1 MSNGKDMIIHSIV
14 GLIKNES
21 MLYKPYRNFE
31 GNVKIE
37 LDLSI
42 DATNLELKEATG
54 IGTSNFAL
62 KSNLAS
68 LKTEVDKID
77 VEKLKT
83 VPVGLS
89 NLSSIIKNEVVEK
102 TVYDKLV
109 TKVSNIDISGFVL
122 KTRYDTDKLD
132 LEKKLSDAEKKGS

>member
-21 MLYKPYRNFE
+21 MLYKLYRNFE
-31 GNVKIE
+31 RNVKIE

-54 IGTSNFAL
+54 IDTSNFAL
-62 KSNLAS
+62 KSYLAS

-89 NLSSIIKNEVVEK
+89 KLSSVVKNEVVEK
-102 TVYDKLV
+102 TV
-109 TKVSNIDISGFVL
+109 
-122 KTRYDTDKLD
+122 
-132 LEKKLSDAEKKGS
+132 

>member
-31 GNVKIE
+31 RNVKIE

-62 KSNLAS
+62 KSYLAS

-89 NLSSIIKNEVVEK
+89 KLSSVVKNEVVEK
-102 TVYDKLV
+102 TV
-109 TKVSNIDISGFVL
+109 
-122 KTRYDTDKLD
+122 
-132 LEKKLSDAEKKGS
+132 